1 MSRLLEEIA
10 YVRAGDKGDNVSIG
24 ILARKPEFY
33 EEILA
38 NVTPDRLATLFGA
51 WLQGTAHVYPMP
63 NIDGCLVLLEG
74 GLGGGA
80 TCTLRF
86 DQTAKSLGYAVL
98 RLPLER
104 PEKSPRG

>member
-24 ILARKPEFY
+24 VLAKRPEFY
-33 EEILA
+33 ETVLA
-38 NVTPDRLATLFGA
+38 TVTPERLRDLFGN
-51 WLQGTAHVYPMP
+51 WLKGQAHVYPMP
-63 NIDGCLVLLEG
+63 NIDGCLVLLEQ

-98 RLPLER
+98 RLAVQEPL
-104 PEKSPRG
+104 PE

>member
-1 MSRLLEEIA
+1 MTRLLEEIA

-24 ILARKPEFY
+24 VLARLPEY
-33 EEILA
+33 YDEVIA
-38 NVTPDRLATLFGA
+38 TVTPERLAALFGE
-51 WLQGTAHVYPMP
+51 WLKGRAQVFPMP

-80 TCTLRF
+80 TSTLRF

-98 RLPLER
+98 RLPVQR